1 MLKEKYEDKV
11 KTIKLISGE
20 ELISYTTL
28 DEDGIYTLTKPL
40 MAVLGV
46 APENPMQG
54 QVSFCPWLIC
64 GNAHSKITL
73 TSDKIL
79 AISNSDANAENQYII
94 SVGDIRND
102 S

>member
-1 MLKEKYEDKV
+1 MLKETYENKV

-28 DEDGIYTLTKPL
+28 DKNGVYTLTKPL

-46 APENPMQG
+46 DPQNPMQG

-64 GNAHSKITL
+64 GSAHSQITL

-79 AISNSDANAENQYII
+79 AVSNSDANAENQYIV

-102 S
+102 V